1 MLQLLSVMS
10 LMSSQSNASAWQ
22 TYVVQSGDTLS
33 EIAGRFMGD
42 SSAAAYNLIAEHND
56 ITDPSKIFVG
66 QVLEVPGSRGS
77 NSSAGSSISS
87 VRNSELAGLSS
98 DDWDRLSGRQYSF

>member
-1 MLQLLSVMS
+1 MQARS
-10 LMSSQSNASAWQ
+10 LRSPRSGKGTSSNAATPVSNVANESQSNASAWQ

-56 ITDPSKIFVG
+56 ITDPSKIFC
-66 QVLEVPGSRGS
+66 
-77 NSSAGSSISS
+77 
-87 VRNSELAGLSS
+87 
-98 DDWDRLSGRQYSF
+98 WSGT

>member
-1 MLQLLSVMS
+1 MILLTPVK
-10 LMSSQSNASAWQ
+10 
-22 TYVVQSGDTLS
+22 
-33 EIAGRFMGD
+33 F
-42 SSAAAYNLIAEHND
+42 
-56 ITDPSKIFVG
+56 FVG

-98 DDWDRLSGRQYSF
+98 DDWDRLSGDNTRF